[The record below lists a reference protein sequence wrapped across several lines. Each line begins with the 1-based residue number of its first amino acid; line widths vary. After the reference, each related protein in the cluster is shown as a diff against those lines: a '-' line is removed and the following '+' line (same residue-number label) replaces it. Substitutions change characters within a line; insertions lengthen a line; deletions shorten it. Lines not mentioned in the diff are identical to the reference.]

1 MIRHVFKLVWNRK
14 RSTGLIL
21 AEILICFLVLCG
33 VLASSVYVGMQWS
46 KPLGFDYENVW
57 SVEVSGIGGL
67 GSSEE
72 QQKANSQGM
81 VDLIR
86 AVKALPNVEGAA
98 LSTNTPYSGSS
109 WGDSTTLP
117 SGKSVMFQW
126 TASTPSLHEVLNLEL
141 LDGRWLEES
150 DNALGYTP
158 VVLSQQ
164 FARDLFGLESA
175 IGKNMP
181 VSEEDGE
188 EADPEEDEV
197 IERVVG
203 VMKDYRRRGETEDAA
218 YTMLVPV
225 DWTSANSIPS
235 EMLLRVRPGTT
246 MDFEETLVRTM
257 QRVAPQWS
265 YDTVLLETRRTQ
277 MLMKYIG
284 PMIVAAVV
292 ALFLVFMVGL
302 GLVGV
307 LWLSVTRRTS
317 ELGLR
322 RAMGASGRS
331 VRYQIVGELWA
342 LTAIAVGI
350 GTLIFLQFPLFGVDF
365 GAGGIV
371 FVGGTILATLV
382 IYAFVTFCGLYPA
395 WLATRVQP
403 ATALQ
408 YE

>member
-1 MIRHVFKLVWNRK
+1 M
-14 RSTGLIL
+14 
-21 AEILICFLVLCG
+21 
-33 VLASSVYVGMQWS
+33 
-46 KPLGFDYENVW
+46 
-57 SVEVSGIGGL
+57 
-67 GSSEE
+67 
-72 QQKANSQGM
+72 
-81 VDLIR
+81 
-86 AVKALPNVEGAA
+86 
-98 LSTNTPYSGSS
+98 
-109 WGDSTTLP
+109 
-117 SGKSVMFQW
+117 
-126 TASTPSLHEVLNLEL
+126 
-141 LDGRWLEES
+141 
-150 DNALGYTP
+150 
-158 VVLSQQ
+158 
-164 FARDLFGLESA
+164 
-175 IGKNMP
+175 
-181 VSEEDGE
+181 
-188 EADPEEDEV
+188 
-197 IERVVG
+197 
-203 VMKDYRRRGETEDAA
+203 
-218 YTMLVPV
+218 MLVPV
-225 DWTSANSIPS
+225 DWTSANTIPS
-235 EMLLRVRPGTT
+235 EMLLRVRRGTT
-246 MDFEETLVRTM
+246 MDFEENLVKTM

>member
-21 AEILICFLVLCG
+21 TEILICFLVLCG
-33 VLASSVYVGMQWS
+33 VLASSLYVGRQWS

-57 SVEVSGIGGL
+57 SVEVAGIGGFR
-67 GSSEE
+67 GTEE
-72 QQKANSQGM
+72 QQKARSQGM
-81 VDLIR
+81 ADLLR
-86 AVKALPNVEGAA
+86 AVKALPEVESAA

-109 WGDSTTLP
+109 WGDGTTLP

-126 TASTPSLHEVLNLEL
+126 TSSTPELHEVLNLEL
-141 LDGRWLEES
+141 RDGRWLGES

-158 VVLSQQ
+158 IVLSRQ

-181 VSEEDGE
+181 VSSEEGE
-188 EADPEEDEV
+188 EADPEEDQV
-197 IERVVG
+197 IERVVD
-203 VMKDYRRRGETEDAA
+203 VMEDYRRRGEVEDAS

-225 DWTSANSIPS
+225 DWTSADTIPS
-235 EMLLRVRPGTT
+235 EMLLRVRQGTT
-246 MDFEETLVRTM
+246 MDFEETLVKTM
-257 QRVAPQWS
+257 QGVAPQWS
-265 YDTVLLETRRTQ
+265 YDTVLMETRRSQ
-277 MLMKYIG
+277 MVMKYIG
-284 PMIVAAVV
+284 PMIVAAAV

-322 RAMGASGRS
+322 RAMGATGRS

-342 LTAIAVGI
+342 LTAIAVGL
-350 GTLIFLQFPLFGVDF
+350 GSLIFLQFPLFGANF
-365 GAGGIV
+365 GADGIV

-382 IYAFVTFCGLYPA
+382 IYIFVTFCGLYPA